1 MRTRTRTARV
11 DSVEHS
17 KDSSAPFD
25 DGSRWANSAPFL
37 VAGYSPRN
45 DREES
50 RVSSVKRMKTAL
62 IVALTAGV
70 IASVPALAQLSVPPP
85 QIQSYAG
92 DPGTLGDPASWRTPE
107 FLRDNGMISIGAEFA
122 YAAGYSGTGMNIGIV
137 DSGFFA
143 GHMREHGSLATD
155 YAIGD
160 RYHSV
165 EAQGGQ
171 TGPTPGFYD
180 QAFNDSHGTHVSGT
194 VGASRDGVGE
204 TQPTGPVANMHG
216 VAFNADIYLGNTHK
230 TDGVFYGHL
239 PATAT
244 PAQTPDNGYLA
255 NVYRAVNS
263 AVTASGNPIRIITSS
278 WGSQPSTENYNTYET
293 PPGSPASFGLNA
305 AFRYLYTPDGVA
317 DPNGNT
323 LHWLNGAIEVAR
335 TGTILQFTA
344 GNSGYANPTPRGA
357 APYFL
362 PELEGRWYTTS
373 GINPGIGRTF
383 NPDGSVLVPGQ
394 QEFNRCGVAKWSCVT
409 APSRSINST
418 TVQVVDGVPQP
429 RYGSSSGT
437 SMAGPHSAA
446 TLALI
451 MQRFPY
457 LTNTQALYTMMTTGR
472 QNNTI
477 SDATGAA
484 VSNPTRGEMVQVP
497 DSRNGWHTPNL
508 RDAFKGPG
516 QLLGPFDVDTHGY
529 SDVWSND
536 ISDVAI
542 RARQQEDADEAAAWE
557 ATKVAR
563 GWTNGVPADASDIDK
578 SDFAIGTRREQA
590 RAARVY
596 EGSLTKRG
604 DGTLFLTGNDI
615 WHGTSTV
622 LAGKLSVVGSHASSI
637 DVRGGSLGGGGKVAG
652 DIDVSG
658 GVLQPGVAPEEAAS
672 ITDVVVAPDNVL
684 DVGGDVTVARK
695 GGYAVTIRGGDDY
708 TSAQVAGDVA
718 LDGELTLDVQ
728 GALTPGTVL
737 TIMRGASIKGNFHA
751 MPEKR
756 VVNAGGYLFRVSYRN
771 ASVTLTVLHA
781 VPARP

>member
-1 MRTRTRTARV
+1 MSTAT
-11 DSVEHS
+11 
-17 KDSSAPFD
+17 
-25 DGSRWANSAPFL
+25 
-37 VAGYSPRN
+37 
-45 DREES
+45 
-50 RVSSVKRMKTAL
+50 RMKTAL
-62 IVALTAGV
+62 IVALTAAV
-70 IASVPALAQLSVPPP
+70 MACVPALAQLSVPPP
-85 QIQSYAG
+85 QIQSYEG

-122 YAAGYSGTGMNIGIV
+122 YAAGYAGTGMNIGIV

-165 EAQGGQ
+165 EAQGGA

-204 TQPTGPVANMHG
+204 TQPTGPIANMHG
-216 VAFNADIYLGNTHK
+216 VAFNADVYLGNTHK

-244 PAQTPDNGYLA
+244 AAQTPDNAYLA
-255 NVYRAVNS
+255 NVYRAVN
-263 AVTASGNPIRIITSS
+263 AAATANGRPIRIITSS
-278 WGSQPSTENYNTYET
+278 WGSQPNTENYNTYDT

-305 AFRYLYTPDGVA
+305 AWRYLSTPDGVA

-323 LHWLNGAIEVAR
+323 VHWLNGAIEVAR

-344 GNSGYANPTPRGA
+344 GNAGYANPTPRAA

-362 PELEGRWYTTS
+362 PDLEGRYYTTS
-373 GINPGIGRTF
+373 GINPGVGRTF
-383 NPDGSVLVPGQ
+383 NSDGSVLVPGQ
-394 QEFNRCGVAKWSCVT
+394 QEFNQCGVAKWSCVT
-409 APSRSINST
+409 APSRAINST
-418 TVQVVDGVPQP
+418 TVQVVNGVPQP

-446 TLALI
+446 ALALI

-457 LTNTQALYTMMTTGR
+457 LTNEQALYTMFTTGR

-477 SDATGAA
+477 NDAAGVA
-484 VSNPTRGEMVQVP
+484 VPNPTRGQMVQTP
-497 DSRNGWHTPNL
+497 DRRNGWHTPSL
-508 RDAFKGPG
+508 REAFKGPG
-516 QLLGPFDVDTHGY
+516 QLLGPSDVDTQGY

-542 RARQQEDADEAAAWE
+542 GARRQEDADEAAAWA

-563 GWTNGVPADASDIDK
+563 GWTNGLPPDATDIDK

-590 RAARVY
+590 RNARVY

-604 DGTLFLTGNDI
+604 IGTLFLTGNDT
-615 WHGTSTV
+615 WRGASTV
-622 LAGKLSVVGSHASSI
+622 FGGKLSVVGSHASSV
-637 DVRGGSLGGGGKVAG
+637 DVQGGTLGGSGTVAG
-652 DIDVSG
+652 DIEVTG
-658 GVLQPGVAPEEAAS
+658 GVLQPGVTPEEAAS
-672 ITDVVVAPDNVL
+672 ITDVAVAPGNVL
-684 DVGGDVTVARK
+684 NVGGDVSVARE
-695 GGYAVTIRGGDDY
+695 GRVAVTIRSDDNY
-708 TSAQVAGDVA
+708 TSVQAAGHLV
-718 LDGELTLDVQ
+718 LDGRLTLDVQ
-728 GALTPGTVL
+728 GTLTPGTVL
-737 TIMRGASIKGNFHA
+737 TIMRGKSIEGNFHA

-756 VVNAGGYLFRVSYRN
+756 VVNTGGYLFRVSYRN
-771 ASVTLTVLHA
+771 ASVTLTVMHA
-781 VPARP
+781 VPATR